1 MAENGKL
8 NSSELT
14 DIPGGELANS
24 AAAAWNANHG
34 PADNGL
40 RPTGS
45 RSSYRTYGEQVEFWN
60 AYLAGGNLAARPGT
74 SNHGW
79 GTAVDLAEPWM
90 RSWIDDHGAKFG
102 WKKTEAFSEWWHV
115 NFVGGVI
122 FPTFESLKFNDKGKR
137 VRWYTKRLVYI
148 HPKGVKHG
156 YLDRWYWTFKNPV
169 RKAVRQ
175 FQADQGLAVDG
186 VIGEKTAHRISV
198 VFHRQYVERTGKRK
212 RLLKDKLRLRP

>member
-8 NSSELT
+8 NDSELS
-14 DIPGGELANS
+14 DIPGGRLAHD
-24 AAAAWNANHG
+24 AAAAWNANDG

-45 RSSYRTYGEQVEFWN
+45 RSSYRLYADQVFFWN
-60 AYLAGGNLAARPGT
+60 NQPPLAAFPGT

-79 GTAVDLAEPWM
+79 GTAVDLAETWM
-90 RSWIDDHGAKFG
+90 RSWIDDHGARYG

-115 NFVGGVI
+115 NYVGGVN
-122 FPTFESLKFNDKGKR
+122 FPTFVALHGGKKPSRGKR
-137 VRWYTKRLVYI
+137 VRWYTKRLAYI
-148 HPKGVKHG
+148 HPKGEKHG
-156 YLDRWYWTFKNPV
+156 YLDRWYWVFKNPV

-186 VIGEKTAHRISV
+186 IIGEKTAHRISV
-198 VFHRQYVERTGKRK
+198 VFHRQFVEREGKRK
-212 RLLKDKLRLRP
+212 RLLKDKLRRRP